1 MRRSR
6 KSDANQFGSLA
17 GWLFADIA
25 LVLAFAFLSS
35 KVVGRSSAD
44 AASSRTTTTT
54 TTTTQPP
61 TSNTSQPES
70 SGASVR
76 EIILPEVCISDPA
89 SLIAAYPK
97 VEAKLREAKQSPTA
111 KFSVL
116 LIYAGYRGASTDQDP
131 LAQQDEAK
139 ERARVLRDTLQRWS
153 RLSKENWVKDLG
165 HDRGT
170 TIGCYKLYLLKE
182 LKND

>member
-25 LVLAFAFLSS
+25 LVLAIAFLSS
-35 KVVGRSSAD
+35 KVVGRSPAD
-44 AASSRTTTTT
+44 AAPSRTTTTT
-54 TTTTQPP
+54 TT
-61 TSNTSQPES
+61 SNTSQPES
-70 SGASVR
+70 AGASVR

-97 VEAKLREAKQSPTA
+97 VETKLREAKQSPTA

-116 LIYAGYRGASTDQDP
+116 LIYAGYRGASADQDP
-131 LAQQDEAK
+131 LVLQDEAK

>member
-1 MRRSR
+1 MRRSQ
-6 KSDANQFGSLA
+6 KSAANQFGSLA

-25 LVLAFAFLSS
+25 LVLAIAFLSS
-35 KVVGRSSAD
+35 KVVGRSPAD
-44 AASSRTTTTT
+44 AAPSRTTTTT
-54 TTTTQPP
+54 TT
-61 TSNTSQPES
+61 SNTSQPES
-70 SGASVR
+70 AGASVR
-76 EIILPEVCISDPA
+76 EIILPEVCIGDPA
-89 SLIAAYPK
+89 SLIAASPK
-97 VEAKLREAKQSPTA
+97 VEAKLREAKQSPSA

-116 LIYAGYRGASTDQDP
+116 LIYAGYRGASADQDP
-131 LAQQDEAK
+131 LVLQDEAK